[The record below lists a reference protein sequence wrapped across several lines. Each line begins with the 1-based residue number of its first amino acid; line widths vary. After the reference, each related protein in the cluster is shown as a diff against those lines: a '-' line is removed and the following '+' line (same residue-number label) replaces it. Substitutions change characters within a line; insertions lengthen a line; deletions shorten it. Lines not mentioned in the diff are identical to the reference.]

1 MIISESCLTPRFLVG
16 LNDLITSTL
25 SCPFTLSNIK
35 AFPDKHSFQELDKTR
50 PSYAWYVGPFYWTR
64 VTTDQ
69 GDLGDE
75 VDQSGQGDKDYHVVL
90 GCIGL
95 YWAALHCTELW
106 WAVADYTGLY

>member
-1 MIISESCLTPRFLVG
+1 MMKALNDNIRIICLTPRFLVG

-50 PSYAWYVGPFYWTR
+50 PSCAWYVGPFYWTR

-75 VDQSGQGDKDYHVVL
+75 VDQSGQGDEDYQGVL
-90 GCIGL
+90 G
-95 YWAALHCTELW
+95 
-106 WAVADYTGLY
+106 